1 MEELEKI
8 KNELLASH
16 KMIIQGLNL
25 SEGKSIT
32 IDGIYFFISDCT
44 LLARKNYGDLEI
56 EVYEFREGLR
66 KIGIAGDILE
76 AIKVL
81 YKPMMQWK
89 KIRKFLTEKN
99 NI

>member
-1 MEELEKI
+1 MEELEII

-16 KMIIQGLNL
+16 KKIAKGLNL
-25 SEGKSIT
+25 SEGKSVT
-32 IDGIYFFISDCT
+32 IDGFYFFVSDCT

-56 EVYEFREGLR
+56 EVYEFKEGVS
-66 KIGIAGDILE
+66 KIGIAGNISE

-89 KIRKFLTEKN
+89 KIKKSLKN